1 MNANMNKKVIEMSK
15 SEAKKAGIVGTDEF
29 NELCELR
36 AAFPNYRVEIKKTK
50 SRDTMKGLTIDYMKQ
65 YVKDHDDDDG
75 SIQKKFELLREQMT
89 PYGQMKVWFLETFP
103 EVTEKADKAA
113 EIIELA
119 KAKRAARLMAQAA
132 S

>member
-1 MNANMNKKVIEMSK
+1 MKANMNKKVIEMSK

-29 NELCELR
+29 NELRELR
-36 AAFPNYRVEIKKTK
+36 AEFPNYRIEIKKTK
-50 SRDTMKGLTIDYMKQ
+50 SRDTMKGLTINYMKQ
-65 YVKDHDDDDG
+65 YIKDHDDDG
-75 SIQKKFELLREQMT
+75 SIQKEFALLREQMT
-89 PYGQMKVWFLETFP
+89 PYGRMKVWFLETFP

>member
-29 NELCELR
+29 NELRELR

-50 SRDTMKGLTIDYMKQ
+50 SRDTMKGLTINYMKQ
-65 YVKDHDDDDG
+65 YIEDHDADG
-75 SIQKKFELLREQMT
+75 SVKEQFALLREQMT
-89 PYGQMKVWFLETFP
+89 PYGQMKVWFLEMFP

>member
-1 MNANMNKKVIEMSK
+1 MNANLSKKVIEMSK
-15 SEAKKAGIVGTDEF
+15 SEAKKAGIPNSDEF
-29 NELCELR
+29 NNLNVLR
-36 AAFPNYRVEIKKTK
+36 AAYPTFRIEIKKSK
-50 SRDTMKGLTIDYMKQ
+50 SRDTMKGLTINYMKQ
-65 YVKDHDDDDG
+65 YIEDHDADG
-75 SIQKKFELLREQMT
+75 SVKAQFALLREQMT

>member
-1 MNANMNKKVIEMSK
+1 MNANLSKKVIEMSK
-15 SEAKKAGIVGTDEF
+15 SEAKKAGIPNSDEF
-29 NELCELR
+29 NNLNMLR
-36 AAFPNYRVEIKKTK
+36 AAYPTFRIEIKKSK
-50 SRDTMKGLTIDYMKQ
+50 SRDTMKGLTINYMKQ
-65 YVKDHDDDDG
+65 YIKDHDDDG
-75 SIQKKFELLREQMT
+75 SIQKEFALLREQMT
-89 PYGQMKVWFLETFP
+89 PYGRMKVWFLETFP